1 MNFFLKKLF
10 FLHLSVSLDGFYSLY
25 SRKKETK
32 QHFFAWCWV
41 DKFVP
46 LQHEDVFQ
54 ITIVVMSQ
62 SPDKQQFIADVYNI
76 VSQIPCGKVLTYGAI
91 ARLAGW
97 PNHSRMVG
105 WALRTVGSS
114 LMIPCHRVVNSQGRM
129 APMWAEQAEMLRNE
143 GVVFRK
149 HPHDNC
155 VDLSSSLWHPE
166 D

>member
-1 MNFFLKKLF
+1 
-10 FLHLSVSLDGFYSLY
+10 
-25 SRKKETK
+25 
-32 QHFFAWCWV
+32 
-41 DKFVP
+41 
-46 LQHEDVFQ
+46 
-54 ITIVVMSQ
+54 MSQ

-149 HPHDNC
+149 YPHDNC